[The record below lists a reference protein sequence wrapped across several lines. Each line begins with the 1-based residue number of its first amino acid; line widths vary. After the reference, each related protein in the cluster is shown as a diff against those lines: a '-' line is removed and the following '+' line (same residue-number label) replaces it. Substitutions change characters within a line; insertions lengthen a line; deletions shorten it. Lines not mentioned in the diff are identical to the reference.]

1 MILKD
6 KNILI
11 VGLGLIG
18 GSYAK
23 GLKSK
28 GYKVFGID
36 IDKETLKYAQ
46 ENDFIDNKKL
56 TEKELLVQSDII
68 ILSVYPTKIVDFL
81 NENQVYFKK
90 NCLIT
95 DTSGVKSSIVNSIL
109 GVLREDIDFVFS
121 HPMAGKESK
130 GIYNAD
136 PNTFKGANFL
146 ITPTDKNKA
155 ESIESI
161 KEIARILEFKNIE
174 IVSIEEHDRIIS
186 FLSQL
191 THAIAVSL
199 MNSKENSH
207 FIKYTGDSF
216 RDLTRIA
223 KINENLWSEL
233 FLLNKDYLIDD
244 IDIFMLELENLKNK
258 IVNNDTEGL
267 KELFIKATK
276 RRKEFDK

>member
-146 ITPTDKNKA
+146 ITPTDKNKT
-155 ESIESI
+155 ESIEII

>member
-46 ENDFIDNKKL
+46 ENDFIDNKNL
-56 TEKELLVQSDII
+56 TGKELLVQSDII

-161 KEIARILEFKNIE
+161 KEIAKILEFKNIE

>member
-1 MILKD
+1 
-6 KNILI
+6 
-11 VGLGLIG
+11 LGLIG

>member
-95 DTSGVKSSIVNSIL
+95 DTSGVKSSIVNSVL

>member
-46 ENDFIDNKKL
+46 ENDFIDNKNL